1 MSGRR
6 VLATLGLIVLATAVL
21 PPMAAYA
28 VNHSRVRFATT
39 EVLTVARARR
49 ADEPQLLDMARGA
62 DVLCGAG
69 RMPSA
74 RSPDAQRFVTAPR
87 AGWGGIAGHR
97 GSLPPDPWGNCY
109 VVNLAAINAPG
120 MIVWVLSAGPDGI
133 IDTPFLTASELP
145 AGDDVRMRIR

>member
-21 PPMAAYA
+21 PPMAAFA
-28 VNHSRVRFATT
+28 VNRSRVRLATT
-39 EVLTVARARR
+39 EVQTLAQALGG
-49 ADEPQLLDMARGA
+49 AEPALLEVARGA

-74 RSPDAQRFVTAPR
+74 RLPDAQRWVTAAR
-87 AGWGGIAGHR
+87 AGWGGGADRR
-97 GSLPPDPWGNCY
+97 GLPPPDPWGNCY
-109 VVNLAAINAPG
+109 VANLAALNAPG
-120 MIVWVLSAGPDGI
+120 MVVWVLSAGPDGI
-133 IDTPFLTASELP
+133 IDTPFVGPSALP